1 MSILSPRR
9 CREQIMTRNWHC
21 ERKETPG
28 TGFCSRELEQKSP
41 RASWVNSPENAD
53 RAPTNAPPRSR
64 LSTPSDFRRHAG
76 VVTPEKT
83 MEPLPLKP
91 VYVRGS
97 RPGGLAGMKDG
108 VLRWRHGPS
117 FEDDGI
123 CFRLWAPR
131 QEQIALMLDGR
142 DPIAMRRNEDG
153 FHETLVNGLPA
164 GARYR
169 FALASGQRVPDPASR
184 FQPDDVNGPS
194 EAIDPARLS
203 LARIL
208 ERPRMARHRSLRTP
222 PGRFFP

>member
-1 MSILSPRR
+1 
-9 CREQIMTRNWHC
+9 
-21 ERKETPG
+21 
-28 TGFCSRELEQKSP
+28 
-41 RASWVNSPENAD
+41 
-53 RAPTNAPPRSR
+53 
-64 LSTPSDFRRHAG
+64 
-76 VVTPEKT
+76 

-97 RPGGLAGMKDG
+97 RLGGLAGMKDG

-123 CFRLWAPR
+123 FFRLWAPR

-194 EAIDPARLS
+194 EAVDPGAYSWRESWTGREWRDIVLYELHLGAFSLEGTFAGAARKLDH
-203 LARIL
+203 LADLGVTAVEIMPVSDFKGRWNWGYDGAFPYAPDASYG
-208 ERPRMARHRSLRTP
+208 RPDDFKAFVEAAHRARDRGAAGRRLQPLRT
-222 PGRFFP
+222 